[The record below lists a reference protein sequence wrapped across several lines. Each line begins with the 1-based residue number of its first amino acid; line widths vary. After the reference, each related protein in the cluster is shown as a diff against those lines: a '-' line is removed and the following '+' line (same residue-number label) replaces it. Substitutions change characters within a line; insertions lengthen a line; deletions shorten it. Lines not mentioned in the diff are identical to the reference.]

1 MIILQKKRYALKRKE
16 VLFMKANEVLIGA
29 AEVQKRLRRS
39 ERISGIVT
47 WLQIICLILFS
58 AGLLIRIVTEHR
70 HGFAVM
76 MIGMLLLLACSFLQ
90 IVTNNKKLR
99 TCACCGE
106 ELSAKEILS
115 EPADTLCCPHC
126 GKPFQA
132 KINPEE
138 FNF

>member
-1 MIILQKKRYALKRKE
+1 
-16 VLFMKANEVLIGA
+16 MKSGETLIGA

-39 ERISGIVT
+39 ERISRVIF
-47 WLQIICLILFS
+47 LADIIGFPLIFVGFILRM
-58 AGLLIRIVTEHR
+58 ATDGA
-70 HGFAVM
+70 HGFWLM
-76 MIGMLLLLACSFLQ
+76 MAGMLLLLGRSILQ
-90 IVTNNKKLR
+90 IVTSNKKLR